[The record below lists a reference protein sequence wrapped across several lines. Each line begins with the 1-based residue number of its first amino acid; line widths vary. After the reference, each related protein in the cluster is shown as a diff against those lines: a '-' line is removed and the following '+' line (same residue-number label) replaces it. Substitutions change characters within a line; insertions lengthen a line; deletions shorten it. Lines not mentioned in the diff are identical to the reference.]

1 MKIRS
6 IFTLS
11 ACTLALAACGISG
24 SPDSLIRTSV
34 QRQFKQDSR
43 YNFDSK
49 ITAELVTIP
58 NSASEPKSS
67 DEVSKSLDEHCDKND
82 NECKEYD
89 AEWQKSEKQKTASYA
104 HLLQHQLNSFS
115 IRMTGAIDLP
125 AARME
130 AIPQLRYEA
139 PNALAYIQMPMQM
152 DFKNGVF
159 LVEPSAISPYI
170 DTFNLRIND
179 KPKLVKDNV
188 IRIQIPPKTW
198 AHIKTRFPLK
208 SIAVAAPKAIDE
220 ALASIDKQAFK
231 RLEMDEKGKAIGA
244 AYRISL
250 TLDYEAETKV
260 SRVFLTALRRELTQ
274 LAKTQ
279 PQAGLTEKDYDLALK
294 LLDTY
299 IKLNNSLHLKTA
311 DSVDTS
317 EVADFIKTNMAGY
330 LSSGEWYLDRNGRL
344 LAQLTQVS
352 LPKSFS
358 TYLSNNFNEFDNKTL
373 RFNAWYRLDYSQPRF
388 MLDANSPRT
397 VDLSEYFPQ
406 LREHLDE
413 FTPEKFDEGMKI
425 LSQSLEQ
432 KKEDSTVSNDNND
445 EMLPHQAHHSK
456 HKVKKQRKQRKQK

>member
-1 MKIRS
+1 MNIRS

-24 SPDSLIRTSV
+24 SPDSLIRTSA

-49 ITAELVTIP
+49 ITAELIASP
-58 NSASEPKSS
+58 ASAAEPQSS
-67 DEVSKSLDEHCDKND
+67 NKESKNLDEYCDKNN

-130 AIPQLRYEA
+130 TIPQLRYEA

-208 SIAVAAPKAIDE
+208 SLAIAAPKAIDE

-244 AYRISL
+244 AHRIGL
-250 TLDYEAETKV
+250 ALDYETETKLIRTFFV
-260 SRVFLTALRRELTQ
+260 ALRRELAQ

-279 PQAGLTEKDYDLALK
+279 PQAGLTEKDYDLTLK

-299 IKLNNSLHLKTA
+299 IKQADLTNPETANST
-311 DSVDTS
+311 DTS
-317 EVADFIKTNMAGY
+317 ELESFIKATMAGY
-330 LSSGEWYLDRNGRL
+330 LNSGEWYLDRKGRL
-344 LAQLTQVS
+344 LAQMTQVR
-352 LPKSFS
+352 LPKLVDA
-358 TYLSNNFNEFDNKTL
+358 YLSHNLNNKTIRL
-373 RFNAWYRLDYSQPRF
+373 NTWYQLDYSQPRF
-388 MLDANSPRT
+388 TLDANSPRT
-397 VDLSEYFPQ
+397 VDLSEYFPK
-406 LREHLDE
+406 LRGHLNK
-413 FTPEKFDEGMKI
+413 FTPEKFDESMKI

-432 KKEDSTVSNDNND
+432 KDDHSTVSNDDSD
-445 EMLPHQAHHSK
+445 ETVTHQAHHSK
-456 HKVKKQRKQRKQK
+456 HKVKKSKAK